1 MDCTCTKYR
10 YPHLKV
16 TNEKGSVCVLVRSST
31 GELMDTAAI
40 RRENERRKTLR
51 YRMGALARRLY
62 TRLTARLETLRSAG
76 QAPTPPPPGGYPLQA
91 GRSLKFRKRT

>member
-10 YPHLKV
+10 HPHLKV

-31 GELMDTAAI
+31 GELMDAAAI
-40 RRENERRKTLR
+40 RRENERRKTVR

-62 TRLTARLETLRSAG
+62 TRLTHEKMNP
-76 QAPTPPPPGGYPLQA
+76 QPPPSPEGKQP
-91 GRSLKFRKRT
+91 